1 MNNVFQTYNKN
12 QGTKKVK
19 MDKAV
24 DNGDQVKISD
34 KAIDFQYAL
43 QRLKNVEDV
52 RMDKVEKLKKEIDSG
67 TYKIDGNKIA
77 EKIMES
83 ISFDKKT

>member
-12 QGTKKVK
+12 QGTKKVR